1 MGDDVLVDVTT
12 ITDNAVSASE
22 STETTVTAAALADV
36 QPVVT
41 SVPVEVDVSDTITV
55 YSGVIPA
62 DVVSVARDLIAGTSD
77 DYFFS
82 NLDHDS
88 YFLIIAKG
96 GIDSETLS
104 ASECVAYQLDY
115 ITTSSGSGVVALAK
129 SEYES
134 IQINNVL
141 GYLSYSS
148 LDGYPHLME
157 GGSYYEFATL
167 LLLLVFAASWL
178 FDRIWSHVGNKG

>member
-1 MGDDVLVDVTT
+1 MVDDVLVDVTT
-12 ITDNAVSASE
+12 ITDNTVSATE
-22 STETTVTAAALADV
+22 STETTLTAAELAEV
-36 QPVVT
+36 QPAVT
-41 SVPVEVDVSDTITV
+41 SVPAEVDVSDNITV

-62 DVVSVARDLIAGTSD
+62 DVVSVARDLIAGSSD

-96 GIDSETLS
+96 GIDGESLQ
-104 ASECVAYQLDY
+104 ADDCCVYQLDY
-115 ITTSSGSGVVALAK
+115 ITTASGSGVVGLARTDFD
-129 SEYES
+129 SV
-134 IQINNVL
+134 QINNAL

-178 FDRIWSHVGNKG
+178 LDRVFSHIGNKG